1 MKLLCY
7 DDLKLAKSI
16 QYSKVQ
22 IWRLEKQGMFPKRIE
37 IGPGRRAWAEHE
49 IDVWIASRI
58 ADRDSAAIL
67 DPMDRPTI

>member
-7 DDLKLAKSI
+7 DDLKPAKSI

-22 IWRLEKQGMFPKRIE
+22 IWRLEKQGKFPKRIE

-49 IDVWIASRI
+49 LDAWITSRI
-58 ADRDSAAIL
+58 ADRDSASAA
-67 DPMDRPTI
+67 